1 MKYSSRCWLY
11 RSTFIQI
18 RKTSCAVAYYRIQS
32 MICGHASKLS
42 PSGDIIAVQWPW
54 HPPPRPCG
62 APRTALSLEVAS
74 AIRWRCACSSD
85 GCSSDYLERSISLQQ
100 QKQHSVYIWSPCSS
114 LQNKHQ
120 RTETQVFK
128 RKREGWT
135 PQDLFQVALPWSPTT
150 FSLNFKNKLETLL
163 PKKNKMGFYSMM
175 QNATEFLSS
184 G

>member
-42 PSGDIIAVQWPW
+42 PSGTIIAVQWPW

-62 APRTALSLEVAS
+62 VPRTALSLEVAS
-74 AIRWRCACSSD
+74 TSHWRCACSSD
-85 GCSSDYLERSISLQQ
+85 GCSSDYLERNISLQQ
-100 QKQHSVYIWSPCSS
+100 HKQHTVYIWSPCGSF
-114 LQNKHQ
+114 QNKHP

-128 RKREGWT
+128 RKREDRT
-135 PQDLFQVALPWSPTT
+135 SQSLFQVALLLYPTT
-150 FSLNFKNKLETLL
+150 FSLNSKNK
-163 PKKNKMGFYSMM
+163 
-175 QNATEFLSS
+175 Q
-184 G
+184 